1 MTLKE
6 KLAEMMPE
14 RINAIYSGG
23 VKGCPTD
30 YNFLNVTEIDC
41 SDYCDDCKKCWNTEF
56 VEEEKE
62 EMTLD
67 EMINRLQD
75 NPCMCD
81 GASDSNC
88 EKCIQNNLQLIDY
101 LEELRELKRQQNET
115 KANVEIKEEN
125 SNAVDHP
132 THYQGKHEC
141 IDEMI
146 ALFGVEAVKGFCKCN
161 VHKYRYRAKAKN
173 GQEDLDKADW
183 YMSKLMELEEISV
196 EDSKVDFTTTTYFK

>member
-62 EMTLD
+62 E
-67 EMINRLQD
+67 N
-75 NPCMCD
+75 
-81 GASDSNC
+81 G
-88 EKCIQNNLQLIDY
+88 
-101 LEELRELKRQQNET
+101 
-115 KANVEIKEEN
+115 
-125 SNAVDHP
+125 NAVDHP

-141 IDEMI
+141 IDIMR
-146 ALFGVEAVKGFCKCN
+146 ALFGDEMVKGFCMCN
-161 VHKYRYRAKAKN
+161 AYKYRFRADKKN
-173 GQEDLDKADW
+173 GAEDIKKAEWYEDYLIKMQE
-183 YMSKLMELEEISV
+183 EQEEKRKR
-196 EDSKVDFTTTTYFK
+196 DGAW

>member
-81 GASDSNC
+81 GASDFNC

-125 SNAVDHP
+125 GNAVDHP
-132 THYQGKHEC
+132 AHYQGKHEC
-141 IDEMI
+141 IEVMRV
-146 ALFGVEAVKGFCKCN
+146 LFGDRAVMDFCKLN
-161 VHKYRYRAKAKN
+161 SYKYRFRADKKN
-173 GQEDLDKADW
+173 GDEDIKKAEWYEDYLIKMQE
-183 YMSKLMELEEISV
+183 EQEEKRKS
-196 EDSKVDFTTTTYFK
+196 DGAW

>member
-81 GASDSNC
+81 GASDFNC

-141 IDEMI
+141 IEVMRAIFGDEM
-146 ALFGVEAVKGFCKCN
+146 VKGFCMCN
-161 VHKYRYRAKAKN
+161 AYKYRFRADKKN
-173 GQEDLDKADW
+173 GAEDIKKAEWYEDYLIKMQE
-183 YMSKLMELEEISV
+183 EQEEKRKS
-196 EDSKVDFTTTTYFK
+196 DGAW

>member
-6 KLAEMMPE
+6 KVAEIMPE
-14 RINAIYSGG
+14 RINAIYAGG
-23 VKGCPTD
+23 IKGCPTD

-125 SNAVDHP
+125 GNAVDHP
-132 THYQGKHEC
+132 AHYQGKHEC
-141 IDEMI
+141 IEVMRAIFGDEM
-146 ALFGVEAVKGFCKCN
+146 VKGFCMCN
-161 VHKYRYRAKAKN
+161 AYKYRFRADKKN
-173 GQEDLDKADW
+173 GTEDIKKAEW
-183 YMSKLMELEEISV
+183 YEDYLIKMQKEKL
-196 EDSKVDFTTTTYFK
+196 KVMNRGN

>member
-6 KLAEMMPE
+6 KLAEIMPE
-14 RINAIYSGG
+14 AISRIYVCG
-23 VKGCPTD
+23 VTGCPTMYD
-30 YNFLNVTEIDC
+30 FLNATNLC
-41 SDYCDDCKKCWNTEF
+41 THRSDADKSLCEKCWNREF

-141 IDEMI
+141 IEVMRAIFGDEM
-146 ALFGVEAVKGFCKCN
+146 VKGFCMCN
-161 VHKYRYRAKAKN
+161 AYKYRFRADKKN
-173 GQEDLDKADW
+173 GAEDIKKAEW
-183 YMSKLMELEEISV
+183 YEDYLIKMQKEKL
-196 EDSKVDFTTTTYFK
+196 KVMNRGN

>member
-6 KLAEMMPE
+6 KVAEIMPE
-14 RINAIYSGG
+14 AISHIYVCG
-23 VKGCPTD
+23 VTGCPTMYD
-30 YNFLNVTEIDC
+30 FLNATNLC
-41 SDYCDDCKKCWNTEF
+41 THRSDADKSLCEKCWNREF

-125 SNAVDHP
+125 GNAVDHP
-132 THYQGKHEC
+132 AHYQGKHEC
-141 IDEMI
+141 IEVMRV
-146 ALFGVEAVKGFCKCN
+146 LFGDRAVMDFCKLN
-161 VHKYRYRAKAKN
+161 SYKYRFRSDKKN
-173 GQEDLDKADW
+173 GDEDIKKAEWYEDYLIKMQE
-183 YMSKLMELEEISV
+183 EQEEKRKS
-196 EDSKVDFTTTTYFK
+196 DGAW

>member
-125 SNAVDHP
+125 GNAVDHP
-132 THYQGKHEC
+132 AHYQGKHEC
-141 IDEMI
+141 IEVMRAIFGDEM
-146 ALFGVEAVKGFCKCN
+146 VKGFCMCN
-161 VHKYRYRAKAKN
+161 AYKYRFRADKKN
-173 GQEDLDKADW
+173 GAEDIKKAEWYEDYLIKMQE
-183 YMSKLMELEEISV
+183 EQEEKRKS
-196 EDSKVDFTTTTYFK
+196 DGAW